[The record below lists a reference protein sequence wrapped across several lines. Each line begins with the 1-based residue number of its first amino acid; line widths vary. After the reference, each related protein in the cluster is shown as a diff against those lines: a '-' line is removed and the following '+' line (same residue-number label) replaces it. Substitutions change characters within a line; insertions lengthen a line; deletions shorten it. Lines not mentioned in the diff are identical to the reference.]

1 MAPVRY
7 KHWVHGGQA
16 PRRKTVA
23 HGAARVLAL
32 PRMNDA
38 GSASLLAAD
47 EPAAFAL
54 EREHGTS
61 PFLLICDHASRRIPR
76 ALGDLG
82 VSESELQR
90 HVAWDIGA
98 AGVAAR
104 LAATLDAFAILQN
117 YSRLV
122 IDCNRPLD
130 APGSIVARSEA
141 TDIPGNA
148 NIDAADASAR
158 AREIFVPYH
167 ARIAEELDRRA
178 AQGRPT
184 ILISVHSFTP
194 VYHGVARPWQ
204 IGMLY
209 GRDARVAQRLLSI
222 IRAEG
227 RWTAGDNEPYAV
239 TATTDYAIPVH
250 CETRGIAHV
259 GLEIR
264 QDLIVHAVGQDEW
277 ATRIGGW
284 LNAIAPDFAI

>member
-1 MAPVRY
+1 M
-7 KHWVHGGQA
+7 
-16 PRRKTVA
+16 
-23 HGAARVLAL
+23 LAL

-38 GSASLLAAD
+38 DNALLLAAD

-54 EREHGTS
+54 EREHGAS

-82 VSESELQR
+82 VSQADLQR

-98 AGVAAR
+98 AGVATR
-104 LAATLDAFAILQN
+104 LAAALDAFAITQN

-148 NIDAADASAR
+148 NIDAAAAAMR
-158 AREIFVPYH
+158 AREIFLPYH
-167 ARIAEELDRRA
+167 ARIAAELDRRA
-178 AQGRPT
+178 AQGRQT
-184 ILISVHSFTP
+184 TLISVHSFTP

-209 GRDARVAQRLLSI
+209 GRDARVAHRLLGI

-227 RWTAGDNEPYAV
+227 GWNVGDNEPYAV
-239 TATTDYAIPVH
+239 TAATDYAIPVH

-264 QDLIVHAVGQDEW
+264 QDLIAHDAGQDEW
-277 ATRIGGW
+277 ATRIAAW
-284 LNAIAPDFAI
+284 LKAIAPDVTA

>member
-1 MAPVRY
+1 
-7 KHWVHGGQA
+7 
-16 PRRKTVA
+16 
-23 HGAARVLAL
+23 
-32 PRMNDA
+32 MNDA
-38 GSASLLAAD
+38 DNPRLIAID
-47 EPAAFAL
+47 EAPAFAL
-54 EREHGTS
+54 ERERGAS

-76 ALGDLG
+76 SLGDLG
-82 VSESELQR
+82 VSEADLQR

-98 AGVAAR
+98 AGVAVR
-104 LAATLDAFAILQN
+104 LAAALDAFAIMQN

-141 TDIPGNA
+141 TDIPGNTD
-148 NIDAADASAR
+148 IDASAAAAR
-158 AREIFVPYH
+158 AREIFLPYH
-167 ARIAEELDRRA
+167 ARIAAELDQRA
-178 AQGRPT
+178 AQGRQA

-194 VYHGVARPWQ
+194 VYHAVARPWQ

-209 GRDARVAQRLLSI
+209 GRDARVAHGLLAI

-227 RWTAGDNEPYAV
+227 RWNVGDNEPYAV

-264 QDLIVHAVGQDEW
+264 QDLIAQPEGQVEW
-277 ATRIGGW
+277 AARIAGW
-284 LNAIAPDFAI
+284 LNAIAPEFSA

>member
-1 MAPVRY
+1 
-7 KHWVHGGQA
+7 
-16 PRRKTVA
+16 
-23 HGAARVLAL
+23 
-32 PRMNDA
+32 MNDTDNA
-38 GSASLLAAD
+38 RLLAAD
-47 EPAAFAL
+47 EPPAFAL
-54 EREHGTS
+54 EREHGAS

-76 ALGDLG
+76 SLGNLG
-82 VSESELQR
+82 VSESDLQR

-98 AGVAAR
+98 AGVATR
-104 LAATLDAFAILQN
+104 LATTLDAFAILQN

-141 TDIPGNA
+141 TDVPGNA
-148 NIDAADASAR
+148 NIDAASAAAR
-158 AREIFVPYH
+158 AREIFLPYH
-167 ARIAEELDRRA
+167 ARIAAELDRRA
-178 AQGRPT
+178 AQGRQT

-194 VYHGVARPWQ
+194 VYHAVARPWQ

-209 GRDARVAQRLLSI
+209 GRDARLAHRLLGI

-227 RWTAGDNEPYAV
+227 RWNVGDNEPYAV

-264 QDLIVHAVGQDEW
+264 QDLIEQADGQAEW
-277 ATRIGGW
+277 ATRIAGW
-284 LNAIAPDFAI
+284 LEAIAPDFIA

>member
-1 MAPVRY
+1 
-7 KHWVHGGQA
+7 
-16 PRRKTVA
+16 
-23 HGAARVLAL
+23 
-32 PRMNDA
+32 MNDVERA
-38 GSASLLAAD
+38 RLLAPD
-47 EPAAFAL
+47 EPPAFAL
-54 EREHGTS
+54 DREHGGS

-76 ALGDLG
+76 VLGDLG
-82 VSESELQR
+82 VPESELQR

-98 AGVAAR
+98 AGVASH
-104 LAATLDAFAILQN
+104 LAATLDAFLILQN

-130 APGSIVARSEA
+130 SAGSIVARSEA

-148 NIDAADASAR
+148 HIGVAARAAR
-158 AREIFVPYH
+158 AREIFEPYH
-167 ARIAEELDRRA
+167 ARIGAELDRRA

-194 VYHGVARPWQ
+194 VYHSVARPWHV
-204 IGMLY
+204 GMLY
-209 GRDARVAQRLLSI
+209 GRDARVAQRLLAI

-227 RWTAGDNEPYAV
+227 RWCVGDNEPYAV

-264 QDLIVHAVGQDEW
+264 QDLIEQMDGQAEW
-277 ATRIGGW
+277 AARIAGW
-284 LNAIAPDFAI
+284 LTRIAPDFAC

>member
-1 MAPVRY
+1 M
-7 KHWVHGGQA
+7 
-16 PRRKTVA
+16 
-23 HGAARVLAL
+23 LAL
-32 PRMNDA
+32 PGMNDA
-38 GSASLLAAD
+38 DDARLLAAD
-47 EPAAFAL
+47 EPPAFIL

-61 PFLLICDHASRRIPR
+61 PFMLICDHASRRIPR

-82 VSESELQR
+82 VSAADLQR

-98 AGVAAR
+98 AAVAAR
-104 LAATLDAFAILQN
+104 LSVALDAFAILQN

-141 TDIPGNA
+141 TEIPGNA
-148 NIDAADASAR
+148 GIDATSAALR
-158 AREIFVPYH
+158 AKEIFLPYH
-167 ARIAEELDRRA
+167 ARIAAELDRRA
-178 AQGRPT
+178 AQGRRT

-194 VYHGVARPWQ
+194 VYHGVPRPWQ

-209 GRDARVAQRLLSI
+209 GRDARVAQRLLAI

-227 RWTAGDNEPYAV
+227 RWNVGDNEPYAV

-264 QDLIVHAVGQDEW
+264 QDVIAHADGQDEW

-284 LNAIAPDFAI
+284 LNAIAPDFAA

>member
-1 MAPVRY
+1 
-7 KHWVHGGQA
+7 
-16 PRRKTVA
+16 
-23 HGAARVLAL
+23 
-32 PRMNDA
+32 MNDA
-38 GSASLLAAD
+38 DAARLLTAD
-47 EPAAFAL
+47 EPPAFAL
-54 EREHGTS
+54 EREHGPS

-82 VSESELQR
+82 VSEAELQR

-104 LAATLDAFAILQN
+104 LAGALDAFTILQN

-148 NIDAADASAR
+148 NIDAAAAAAR
-158 AREIFVPYH
+158 AREIFLPYH

-178 AQGRPT
+178 EQGHPT

-194 VYHGVARPWQ
+194 VYHAVARPWQ

-209 GRDARVAQRLLSI
+209 GRDARVAQRLLAI
-222 IRAEG
+222 IRAENH
-227 RWTAGDNEPYAV
+227 WNVGDNEPYAV

-264 QDLIVHAVGQDEW
+264 QDLIAHADGQAEW
-277 ATRIGGW
+277 AGRIAGW
-284 LNAIAPDFAI
+284 LRAIEPAFA

>member
-1 MAPVRY
+1 
-7 KHWVHGGQA
+7 
-16 PRRKTVA
+16 
-23 HGAARVLAL
+23 
-32 PRMNDA
+32 MNDA
-38 GSASLLAAD
+38 DIARLLAAD
-47 EPAAFAL
+47 EPPAFAL
-54 EREHGTS
+54 EREGGAS

-76 ALGDLG
+76 SLGDLG
-82 VSESELQR
+82 VSEADLQR

-98 AGVAAR
+98 AGVAVR

-148 NIDAADASAR
+148 GIAASAAAAR
-158 AREIFVPYH
+158 AREIFLPYH
-167 ARIAEELDRRA
+167 ARIAAELDHRA

-194 VYHGVARPWQ
+194 VYHAVARPWQ

-209 GRDARVAQRLLSI
+209 GRDARVAQRLLAV

-227 RWTAGDNEPYAV
+227 RWNVGDNEPYAV
-239 TATTDYAIPVH
+239 TAMTDYAIPVH

-264 QDLIVHAVGQDEW
+264 QDLIARPEGQAEW
-277 ATRIGGW
+277 TARIAGW
-284 LNAIAPDFAI
+284 LNAISPEFSV

>member
-1 MAPVRY
+1 MAPASSADQDNR
-7 KHWVHGGQA
+7 
-16 PRRKTVA
+16 PRRLVA
-23 HGAARVLAL
+23 HGGVRVLVL

-38 GSASLLAAD
+38 ADTPLLAAD
-47 EPAAFAL
+47 EPAAFAI
-54 EREHGTS
+54 EHEHGTS
-61 PFLLICDHASRRIPR
+61 PFLLICDHASRRLPR
-76 ALGDLG
+76 ALGNLG
-82 VSESELQR
+82 VSEADLQR

-104 LAATLDAFAILQN
+104 LAATLDAFAIMQN

-148 NIDAADASAR
+148 NVGAVDATAR
-158 AREIFVPYH
+158 AREVFLPYH

-178 AQGRPT
+178 ARGRET

-194 VYHGVARPWQ
+194 VYHAVARPWQ

-209 GRDARVAQRLLSI
+209 GRDARVARRLLEI
-222 IRAEG
+222 IRAED
-227 RWTAGDNEPYAV
+227 RWTVGDNEPYAV

-264 QDLIVHAVGQDEW
+264 QDLIAHADGQAEW
-277 ATRIGGW
+277 ATRIAGW
-284 LNAIAPDFAI
+284 LNAIAPDFTA

>member
-1 MAPVRY
+1 
-7 KHWVHGGQA
+7 
-16 PRRKTVA
+16 
-23 HGAARVLAL
+23 
-32 PRMNDA
+32 MNDA
-38 GSASLLAAD
+38 DKLRLLASD
-47 EPAAFAL
+47 EPPAFAL
-54 EREHGTS
+54 EGEHGAS

-82 VSESELQR
+82 VSEADLQR

-98 AGVAAR
+98 SAVAAR
-104 LAATLDAFAILQN
+104 LAATLDALAIMQN

-130 APGSIVARSEA
+130 APGSIVKRSEA
-141 TDIPGNA
+141 TDIPGNT
-148 NIDAADASAR
+148 NIDAAAAATR
-158 AREIFVPYH
+158 AREIFLPYH
-167 ARIAEELDRRA
+167 ARIAAELDRRA
-178 AQGRPT
+178 DEGRPT

-194 VYHGVARPWQ
+194 VYHAVARPWQ

-209 GRDARVAQRLLSI
+209 GRDARVAHRLLTL

-227 RWTAGDNEPYAV
+227 RWNVGDNEPYAV

-264 QDLIVHAVGQDEW
+264 QDLIAEADGQAEW
-277 ATRIGGW
+277 AARIAGW
-284 LNAIAPDFAI
+284 LKAIAPEFVK

>member
-1 MAPVRY
+1 ML
-7 KHWVHGGQA
+7 
-16 PRRKTVA
+16 
-23 HGAARVLAL
+23 VL
-32 PRMNDA
+32 PCMNDTDNA
-38 GSASLLAAD
+38 RLLAAD
-47 EPAAFAL
+47 EPPAFAL
-54 EREHGTS
+54 EREQGAS

-82 VSESELQR
+82 VPESDMQR

-98 AGVAAR
+98 AGVATR

-122 IDCNRPLD
+122 IDCNRPLG

-141 TDIPGNA
+141 TDIPGNS
-148 NIDAADASAR
+148 NIDAAAAAAR
-158 AREIFVPYH
+158 AREIFLPYH
-167 ARIAEELDRRA
+167 ARIAAELDRRA
-178 AQGRPT
+178 AKGRHT

-194 VYHGVARPWQ
+194 VYHAVARPWQ

-209 GRDARVAQRLLSI
+209 GRDGRVAQRLLAT

-227 RWTAGDNEPYAV
+227 RWNVGDNEPYAV

-264 QDLIVHAVGQDEW
+264 QDLIGQADGQAEW
-277 ATRIGGW
+277 AARIAEWLTRIE
-284 LNAIAPDFAI
+284 PDFTG

>member
-1 MAPVRY
+1 M
-7 KHWVHGGQA
+7 
-16 PRRKTVA
+16 
-23 HGAARVLAL
+23 LAL
-32 PRMNDA
+32 PRMNNAD
-38 GSASLLAAD
+38 SARLLAAD
-47 EPAAFAL
+47 EPGAFAL
-54 EREHGTS
+54 EREHGGS

-82 VSESELQR
+82 VSEADLQR

-98 AGVAAR
+98 ACVAVR
-104 LAATLDAFAILQN
+104 LAATLDAFAIMQN

-122 IDCNRPLD
+122 IDCNRPLN

-141 TDIPGNA
+141 TEIPGNA
-148 NIDAADASAR
+148 NIDAASAAAR
-158 AREIFVPYH
+158 ARDIFLPYH
-167 ARIAEELDRRA
+167 ARIAAELEQRA
-178 AQGRPT
+178 AQGRQT

-194 VYHGVARPWQ
+194 VYHAVARPWQ

-209 GRDARVAQRLLSI
+209 GRDARVAQRLLAI

-227 RWTAGDNEPYAV
+227 RWNAGDNEPYAV

-264 QDLIVHAVGQDEW
+264 QDLIAEADGQAEW

-284 LNAIAPDFAI
+284 LKAIEPDFTE

>member
-1 MAPVRY
+1 MAL
-7 KHWVHGGQA
+7 
-16 PRRKTVA
+16 RRPS
-23 HGAARVLAL
+23 VLAL
-32 PRMNDA
+32 FRMKDA
-38 GSASLLAAD
+38 DNARLLADD
-47 EPAAFAL
+47 EPSPFAL

-76 ALGDLG
+76 ALADLG
-82 VSESELQR
+82 VSEANLQR

-98 AGVAAR
+98 AGVAVH
-104 LAATLDAFAILQN
+104 LAAALDAFAILQN
-117 YSRLV
+117 YSRLA

-148 NIDAADASAR
+148 NVDAAAAALR
-158 AREIFVPYH
+158 AREIFLPYH
-167 ARIAEELDRRA
+167 ARIAAELDRREG
-178 AQGRPT
+178 QGRQT

-194 VYHGVARPWQ
+194 IYHAVARPWQ

-209 GRDARVAQRLLSI
+209 GRDARVAQRLLAM

-227 RWTAGDNEPYAV
+227 RWNVGDNEPYAV

-264 QDLIVHAVGQDEW
+264 QDLITHADGQAEW
-277 ATRIGGW
+277 ATRIAGW
-284 LNAIAPDFAI
+284 LEAVATDIPA

>member
-1 MAPVRY
+1 
-7 KHWVHGGQA
+7 
-16 PRRKTVA
+16 
-23 HGAARVLAL
+23 VLAL

-38 GSASLLAAD
+38 DNAPLLAAD
-47 EPAAFAL
+47 EPPAFAL
-54 EREHGTS
+54 QREHGAS

-82 VSESELQR
+82 VSEAELQR

-104 LAATLDAFAILQN
+104 LAAALDAFAITQN

-122 IDCNRPLD
+122 IDCNRPLGS
-130 APGSIVARSEA
+130 PGSIVARSEA
-141 TDIPGNA
+141 TDIPGNL
-148 NIDAADASAR
+148 NIDAAAAAAR
-158 AREIFVPYH
+158 AREIFLPYH
-167 ARIAEELDRRA
+167 ARIAAELDRRA
-178 AQGRPT
+178 AEGRRT

-209 GRDARVAQRLLSI
+209 GRDARVAHRLLGI

-227 RWTAGDNEPYAV
+227 RWNVGDNEPYAV

-264 QDLIVHAVGQDEW
+264 QDLIADAEGQDEW
-277 ATRIGGW
+277 ATRIAGW
-284 LNAIAPDFAI
+284 LTRVAPDFDS

>member
-1 MAPVRY
+1 LI
-7 KHWVHGGQA
+7 
-16 PRRKTVA
+16 TSLVA
-23 HGAARVLAL
+23 AVALGEARVLAL
-32 PRMNDA
+32 PCMNDTDNA
-38 GSASLLAAD
+38 RLLAAD
-47 EPAAFAL
+47 EPAALAL
-54 EREHGTS
+54 EREHGAS

-82 VSESELQR
+82 VSEADRQR

-98 AGVAAR
+98 AGVATR
-104 LAATLDAFAILQN
+104 LAAALDAFAILQN

-148 NIDAADASAR
+148 NIDATAAAAR
-158 AREIFVPYH
+158 VREIFLPYH
-167 ARIAEELDRRA
+167 ARIAGELDRRV
-178 AQGRPT
+178 AQGKPT

-209 GRDARVAQRLLSI
+209 GRDARVAHRLLAI

-227 RWTAGDNEPYAV
+227 RWNVGDNEPYAV

-264 QDLIVHAVGQDEW
+264 QDLIEQADGQDEW
-277 ATRIGGW
+277 ATRIAGW
-284 LNAIAPDFAI
+284 LSAIAPDFTA